1 MSRKITLAA
10 ADGHAFSA
18 WRSDPPAP
26 ARGGIVL
33 LHAVYGLSNHMG
45 DVCDQF
51 ASRGYAAIAPALFDR
66 IGRNI
71 VHPFTAEGAAAGNVS
86 YKALSRA
93 QILPD
98 VSACEAALRP
108 SGRVAISGFCTG
120 GTWAW
125 VGASE
130 LAFDAQV
137 NFYGS
142 HVPAHLTLVP
152 RCPTVMHYGDSDQF
166 VPIDDI
172 KRIRAAHPEV
182 LVYVYP
188 GGKHAFFNPEQQS
201 YEAAHAALAFER
213 SIEFLDRHLLL

>member
-1 MSRKITLAA
+1 MSQKITLAA
-10 ADGHAFSA
+10 ADGHTFSA
-18 WRSDPPAP
+18 WRSDPAQ
-26 ARGGIVL
+26 AGRGGIVL

-71 VHPFTAEGAAAGNVS
+71 VHPFTAEGAAAGNLS
-86 YKALSRA
+86 YKSLSRA
-93 QILPD
+93 QILAD
-98 VSACEAALRP
+98 VSACEAALRRR
-108 SGRVAISGFCTG
+108 GGVAICGFCTG

-125 VGASE
+125 VGAAE

-142 HVPAHLTLVP
+142 HVPAHLAFAP

-166 VPIDDI
+166 VPMDDI
-172 KRIRAAHPEV
+172 DRIRAAHPEV
-182 LVYVYP
+182 LIHVYP

-201 YEAAHAALAFER
+201 YDAAHAELALER
-213 SIEFLDRHLLL
+213 SIAFLDRHLRL